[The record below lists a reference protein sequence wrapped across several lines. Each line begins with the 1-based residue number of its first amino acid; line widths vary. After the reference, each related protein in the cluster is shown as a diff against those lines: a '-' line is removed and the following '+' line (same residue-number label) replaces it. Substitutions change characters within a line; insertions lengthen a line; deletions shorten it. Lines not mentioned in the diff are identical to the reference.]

1 LTSFYYKA
9 RDRYGVLTSGYL
21 DASDRK
27 AVAQQLARIG
37 LTPISILE
45 TEALGIT
52 QQLERWLLSFGR
64 IKPEEMIVF
73 TRQLAAVLEAGI
85 PLIEG
90 IEAVAEQV
98 QDRRLRTVAFKIKED
113 IAGGLTFS
121 DALDNYRKVFSPFII
136 NMVRAGEKAGILPQV
151 LDRISSLLEKDL
163 ETTNKIKTATRY
175 PLMVLVALAIAFV
188 IMTIYVIP
196 QFASF
201 FAAFKTELPL
211 PTKMLIWFNRFITRY
226 WYWFVGLVALGY
238 WSFQRFISTE
248 KGRYQ
253 FDHFIL
259 SSPVFGPLFAKIYL
273 SRFSRM
279 LASMLGSGI
288 PIIEALSI
296 TSEVVENKV
305 IARVIIDV
313 RDEVNK
319 GKSLHEPMR
328 GSRVFPPIAVAMVA
342 IGEKS
347 GTLENMLNRVADY
360 FDREADYI
368 IKNLTPLLEPML
380 IAGLGVILLI
390 FALGIFLPMWD
401 LVKIYKSF

>member
-1 LTSFYYKA
+1 
-9 RDRYGVLTSGYL
+9 
-21 DASDRK
+21 
-27 AVAQQLARIG
+27 
-37 LTPISILE
+37 
-45 TEALGIT
+45 
-52 QQLERWLLSFGR
+52 
-64 IKPEEMIVF
+64 
-73 TRQLAAVLEAGI
+73 
-85 PLIEG
+85 
-90 IEAVAEQV
+90 
-98 QDRRLRTVAFKIKED
+98 
-113 IAGGLTFS
+113 
-121 DALDNYRKVFSPFII
+121 
-136 NMVRAGEKAGILPQV
+136 
-151 LDRISSLLEKDL
+151 
-163 ETTNKIKTATRY
+163 
-175 PLMVLVALAIAFV
+175 
-188 IMTIYVIP
+188 
-196 QFASF
+196 
-201 FAAFKTELPL
+201 
-211 PTKMLIWFNRFITRY
+211 
-226 WYWFVGLVALGY
+226 
-238 WSFQRFISTE
+238 
-248 KGRYQ
+248 
-253 FDHFIL
+253 
-259 SSPVFGPLFAKIYL
+259 
-273 SRFSRM
+273 M